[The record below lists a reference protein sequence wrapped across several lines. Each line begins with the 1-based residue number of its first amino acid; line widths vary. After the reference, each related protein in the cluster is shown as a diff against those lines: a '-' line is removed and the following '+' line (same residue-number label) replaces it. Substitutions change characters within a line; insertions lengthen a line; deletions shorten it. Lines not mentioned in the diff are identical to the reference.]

1 MAYIKDANIEIHAH
15 PFLRKGMNRLEDVI
29 LTMENNGLDILALE
43 SFNYSLYPHVREGL
57 DDIYP
62 NHKFI
67 EDESGV
73 ILPTGKVILNA
84 REYNTK
90 EDFHIL
96 TVGCEFDDVTV
107 ETPIEEIIERGIG
120 KDALIV
126 LDHPFVEN
134 ARTRTAGHISREQE
148 VFLEE
153 LCKKYSGK
161 VALEWNGYCVPWI
174 RLGLMLPLALGGHD
188 TRYHDVNKKVKQLSE
203 KLKRHEPEYNVPVV
217 SDTDLHARDRWLL
230 KEMGKARF
238 ITDVYGETPSEMVS
252 SIKRN
257 IFAGEYRNNERY
269 ASSMHLLYG
278 FCIPILF
285 PKLFY
290 KPRA

>member
-29 LTMENNGLDILALE
+29 LNMERNGLDIVALE
-43 SFNYSLYPHVREGL
+43 SFNNSLYPFVRDKL
-57 DDIYP
+57 DKIYP
-62 NHKFI
+62 NHKLI
-67 EDESGV
+67 EDDSGV
-73 ILPTGKVILNA
+73 VLPTGRVILNA

-96 TVGCEFDDVTV
+96 TVGCVFDDVTV
-107 ETPIEEIIERGIG
+107 ETPIEEIILRGIE

-134 ARTRTAGHISREQE
+134 AKTRTAGHISKKQE
-148 VFLEE
+148 GFLEE
-153 LCKKYSGK
+153 LCKKYSGE
-161 VALEWNGYCVPWI
+161 VVLEWNGYCVPWI
-174 RLGLMLPLALGGHD
+174 RFGLMLPLALKGHEV
-188 TRYHDVNKKVKQLSE
+188 RYYDVNKKVKQLSE
-203 KLKRHEPEYNVPVV
+203 KLKQHEHKYNVPVV
-217 SDTDLHARDRWLL
+217 TDTDLHARDRWLL

-269 ASSMHLLYG
+269 VSSLHLLYG
-278 FCIPILF
+278 YCIPILF
-285 PKLFY
+285 HKLFY